1 MTFIIAISFIIIMLL
16 GIPVAFVIGLTV
28 LIYMLLTDLPLVL
41 IPQRMFVGI
50 DVFIL
55 MCVPF
60 FILAGGIMNA
70 GGLTKRLI
78 RFAYILVGTIRG
90 GLAYVTVIVSMVF
103 AGITGAATADVS
115 SIGAILIPAM
125 KKEGYDLGFSTAIIA
140 ASSTIGGIIPPS
152 LPFIIYAITAGNV
165 SIAALFLAGIIPG
178 LMIGFFQI
186 GAIRLFFMK
195 KCPPVIKHE
204 RIYLSDILKEARDA
218 ILALIM
224 PIIMVGGILSGLFSP
239 TEASAVSCIYALV
252 ISSFVYKELTIS
264 ELPKI
269 ILNSAVI
276 TGACFLIIAV
286 SASFGWV
293 LAAEMIPL
301 KLTTW
306 VLSLTNNTH
315 LILLLVILLLLFI
328 GTFMETIAALLITV
342 PILLPTLLKLGFN
355 PIHVGIIICF
365 GLYIGL
371 LTPPVGICLYIAS
384 SISGLSIEKISKA
397 IFPFVM
403 ISILILL
410 IIGYFPDV
418 VLFIPRLFG
427 RIR

>member
-1 MTFIIAISFIIIMLL
+1 
-16 GIPVAFVIGLTV
+16 
-28 LIYMLLTDLPLVL
+28 
-41 IPQRMFVGI
+41 
-50 DVFIL
+50 
-55 MCVPF
+55 
-60 FILAGGIMNA
+60 
-70 GGLTKRLI
+70 
-78 RFAYILVGTIRG
+78 
-90 GLAYVTVIVSMVF
+90 
-103 AGITGAATADVS
+103 
-115 SIGAILIPAM
+115 
-125 KKEGYDLGFSTAIIA
+125 
-140 ASSTIGGIIPPS
+140 
-152 LPFIIYAITAGNV
+152 
-165 SIAALFLAGIIPG
+165 
-178 LMIGFFQI
+178 
-186 GAIRLFFMK
+186 
-195 KCPPVIKHE
+195 
-204 RIYLSDILKEARDA
+204 
-218 ILALIM
+218 
-224 PIIMVGGILSGLFSP
+224 
-239 TEASAVSCIYALV
+239 
-252 ISSFVYKELTIS
+252 
-264 ELPKI
+264 
-269 ILNSAVI
+269 
-276 TGACFLIIAV
+276 LIIAV

-371 LTPPVGICLYIAS
+371 LTPPVGICLYIVS